1 MSKNKGMMPQ
11 RGGAG
16 GGMGGF
22 NPAALQK
29 QVEEL
34 QKKMLEAQQQLENE
48 SVSATVG
55 GGMVTVTMNGH
66 QKTLSIKINP
76 EALKE
81 SVDDPTMIEDLLMAA
96 VNEAHER
103 SQAMASQ
110 RMNSVTGGLGGGM
123 GIPGL
128 G

>member
-11 RGGAG
+11 RGGMG
-16 GGMGGF
+16 GGF

-66 QKTLSIKINP
+66 QKILSIKINP

-103 SQAMASQ
+103 SQTMASQ

>member
-1 MSKNKGMMPQ
+1 MSKNKGFSK
-11 RGGAG
+11 GGGG
-16 GGMGGF
+16 GGMSGF

-66 QKTLSIKINP
+66 QKIQSIKINP
-76 EALKE
+76 DAIKE
-81 SVDDPTMIEDLLMAA
+81 SADDPTMLEDLLMAA

-103 SQAMASQ
+103 SQTMASQ
-110 RMNSVTGGLGGGM
+110 RMNSVTGGLGVGL
-123 GIPGL
+123 PGL

>member
-1 MSKNKGMMPQ
+1 MSKNKGMGRM
-11 RGGAG
+11 

-48 SVSATVG
+48 TVSATVG

-66 QKTLSIKINP
+66 QKILAIKIDP
-76 EALKE
+76 EAIKE
-81 SVDDPTMIEDLLMAA
+81 SADDPTMLEDLLMAA

-103 SQAMASQ
+103 SQTMASK
-110 RMNSVTGGLGGGM
+110 RMNDATGGLAAGLPGM
-123 GIPGL
+123 G
-128 G
+128 

>member
-1 MSKNKGMMPQ
+1 MSKNKGFGK
-11 RGGAG
+11 GGG
-16 GGMGGF
+16 GGMQGF

-48 SVSATVG
+48 TVSATVG

-66 QKTLSIKINP
+66 QKILSIKINP
-76 EALKE
+76 DALKE
-81 SVDDPTMIEDLLMAA
+81 SADDPAMLEDLLMAA

-103 SQAMASQ
+103 SQTMASQ
-110 RMNSVTGGLGGGM
+110 RMNSATGGLASGL
-123 GIPGL
+123 PGL

>member
-1 MSKNKGMMPQ
+1 MSKNKSFPK
-11 RGGAG
+11 G

-34 QKKMLEAQQQLENE
+34 QKKMLEAQNQLENE
-48 SVSATVG
+48 QVSATVG

-66 QKTLSIKINP
+66 QKILSIKISP
-76 EALKE
+76 EAIQE
-81 SVDDPTMIEDLLMAA
+81 AASDVTMLEDLIMAA

-103 SQAMASQ
+103 SQTMAQQ
-110 RMNSVTGGLGGGM
+110 RMNAVTGGM
-123 GIPGL
+123 GAGLMGL

>member
-1 MSKNKGMMPQ
+1 MSKNKGFPQ
-11 RGGAG
+11 RAG
-16 GGMGGF
+16 GMGGGGGF

-66 QKTLSIKINP
+66 QKLLSIKINP
-76 EALKE
+76 DAIQE
-81 SVDDPTMIEDLLMAA
+81 SLTDATMLEDLIMAA
-96 VNEAHER
+96 VSEAHER

-110 RMNSVTGGLGGGM
+110 RMNSATGGLGA
-123 GIPGL
+123 GIHGL

>member
-1 MSKNKGMMPQ
+1 MSKNKGFPQ
-11 RGGAG
+11 RAG
-16 GGMGGF
+16 GGMGGAGGGF

-66 QKTLSIKINP
+66 QKILSIKINP
-76 EALKE
+76 DAIQE
-81 SVDDPTMIEDLLMAA
+81 SVTDPTMLEDLLMAA

-103 SQAMASQ
+103 SQTMASQ
-110 RMNSVTGGLGGGM
+110 RMNNATGGLGA

>member
-1 MSKNKGMMPQ
+1 MSKNKGFPK
-11 RGGAG
+11 

-34 QKKMLEAQQQLENE
+34 QKKMLETQNQLENE
-48 SVSATVG
+48 QVSATVG

-66 QKTLSIKINP
+66 QKILAIKISP
-76 EALKE
+76 EALQE
-81 SVDDPTMIEDLLMAA
+81 SANDATMLEDLIMAA

-103 SQAMASQ
+103 SQTMADGHC
-110 RMNSVTGGLGGGM
+110 GGDFKFHGRSK
-123 GIPGL
+123 
-128 G
+128 

>member
-1 MSKNKGMMPQ
+1 MSKNKGMPQ
-11 RGGAG
+11 R

-66 QKTLSIKINP
+66 QKITAIKINP
-76 EALKE
+76 DAIKE
-81 SVDDPTMIEDLLMAA
+81 SADDPTMLEDLLMAA

-103 SQAMASQ
+103 SQTLASQ
-110 RMNSVTGGLGGGM
+110 RMNAVTGGLGA

>member
-1 MSKNKGMMPQ
+1 MSKNKGFQ
-11 RGGAG
+11 KSG

-66 QKTLSIKINP
+66 QKITAIKINA
-76 EALKE
+76 EAIKE
-81 SVDDPTMIEDLLMAA
+81 SAEDPTMLEDLLLAA

-103 SQAMASQ
+103 SQTMASQ
-110 RMNSVTGGLGGGM
+110 RMNAVTGGLGVGL
-123 GIPGL
+123 PGL

>member
-1 MSKNKGMMPQ
+1 MSKNKGFPK
-11 RGGAG
+11 GG

-48 SVSATVG
+48 TVSATVG

-66 QKTLSIKINP
+66 QKILSIKINP
-76 EALKE
+76 DALKE
-81 SVDDPTMIEDLLMAA
+81 SVDDPTMLEDLLMAA

-103 SQAMASQ
+103 SQTMASQ
-110 RMNSVTGGLGGGM
+110 RMNAATGGLAAGL
-123 GIPGL
+123 PGL

>member
-1 MSKNKGMMPQ
+1 MSKNKGFPK
-11 RGGAG
+11 G

-29 QVEEL
+29 QVEDM

-48 SVSATVG
+48 QVTATVG

-66 QKTLSIKINP
+66 QKILSIKINP
-76 EALKE
+76 EAIKE
-81 SVDDPTMIEDLLMAA
+81 SADDATMLEDLLMAA

-103 SQAMASQ
+103 SQNMAAQ
-110 RMNSVTGGLGGGM
+110 RMNAVTGGMGGGLL
-123 GIPGL
+123 GL

>member
-1 MSKNKGMMPQ
+1 MSKNKGFPQ
-11 RGGAG
+11 K

-34 QKKMLEAQQQLENE
+34 QKKMLEAQNQLENE
-48 SVSATVG
+48 QVSATVG

-66 QKTLSIKINP
+66 QKILSIKISP
-76 EALKE
+76 EAIKE
-81 SVDDPTMIEDLLMAA
+81 SADDATMLEDLVMAA

-103 SQAMASQ
+103 SQTMAQQ
-110 RMNSVTGGLGGGM
+110 RMNSVTGGLGAGM

>member
-1 MSKNKGMMPQ
+1 MSKNKGFPQ
-11 RGGAG
+11 RAGMGGAG
-16 GGMGGF
+16 AGGGF

-48 SVSATVG
+48 SVTATVG

-66 QKTLSIKINP
+66 QKILSIKINP
-76 EALKE
+76 DAIQE
-81 SVDDPTMIEDLLMAA
+81 SVTDPTMLEDLLMAA

-103 SQAMASQ
+103 SQTMASQ
-110 RMNSVTGGLGGGM
+110 RMNNATGGLGA

>member
-1 MSKNKGMMPQ
+1 MSKNKGFSK
-11 RGGAG
+11 

-29 QVEEL
+29 QVEDL
-34 QKKMLEAQQQLENE
+34 QKKMLEAQQQLEQE
-48 SVSATVG
+48 SISATVG

-66 QKTLSIKINP
+66 QKILSIKIEP
-76 EALKE
+76 DAIQSAVE
-81 SVDDPTMIEDLLMAA
+81 DPTMLEDLLMAA

-103 SQAMASQ
+103 SQAVASQ
-110 RMNSVTGGLGGGM
+110 RMNAATGGLAAGL
-123 GIPGL
+123 PGL